1 MKRIFIGGERPHEAV
16 DVTATLE
23 LSVSNSTLENVVNA
37 ANDMWV
43 ANEKDLAKVLK
54 YAPMAQEL
62 WNGKVRAGLFLPVY
76 VPGEHL
82 FDDLCKGY
90 PDATFLTPENNTPQV
105 VVVPVERLRAPGD
118 YKSFADAD
126 IKSDEWLWH
135 GHSVLETGTNLKLE
149 YLVNRIQAMQNYD
162 FVRIIVL
169 KDVVKTYSDSDTP
182 EEYNGKTKLPEAR
195 HRYNQRG
202 HKRFLRTL
210 LLMSNIEDAKDPDDP
225 ELNAV
230 IDRFV
235 ALKKTIRVEIIAL

>member
-1 MKRIFIGGERPHEAV
+1 MKRIFIGGERPPKAV
-16 DVTATLE
+16 DITATL
-23 LSVSNSTLENVVNA
+23 SQNVSDSTLEHVTKA

-43 ANEKDLAKVLK
+43 ADGKGLAKVLK
-54 YAPMAQEL
+54 YAPMAQEV
-62 WNGKVRAGLFLPVY
+62 WDGKVRAGLFLPVY

-90 PDATFLTPENNTPQV
+90 PDATLLSPENTTPQV

-118 YKSFADAD
+118 YKSFTDAD

-169 KDVVKTYSDSDTP
+169 KDVVKTYSDNDSP

-202 HKRFLRTL
+202 YKRSLRTL
-210 LLMSNIEDAKDPDDP
+210 LLMSNIENAKDPDNP
-225 ELNAV
+225 EWSAV

-235 ALKKTIRVEIIAL
+235 ALRKATRVEIIAL